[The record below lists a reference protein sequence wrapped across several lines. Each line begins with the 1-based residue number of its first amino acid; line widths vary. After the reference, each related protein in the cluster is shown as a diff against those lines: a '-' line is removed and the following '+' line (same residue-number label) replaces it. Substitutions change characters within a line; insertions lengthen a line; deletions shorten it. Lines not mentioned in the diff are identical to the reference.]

1 MTSVIHKATEVATTP
16 NRKRDASARYSAF
29 QGRHWRQKQVAPRD
43 APSSCKWTGGVFYS
57 AWRCNMLDL
66 NLIREQPD
74 LVRTALNNRQM
85 DSSPVDDILRL
96 VEKRRSL
103 LTQVEALKAERNAVS
118 KEIGKLKDAAEREQK
133 ITAMREVGE
142 RIAALDK
149 EVAEVEAE
157 LNSLTAALPNIPD
170 KRTPIGASEEE
181 NVVIK
186 TVGQLPEFD
195 FEPKAHWDLG
205 PALGIIDFER
215 GTKITGSRFYV
226 LSGAGARLQRALIA
240 FMLDLHIRQGYTEK
254 YLPFMVRTA
263 TVFGAGQLPKFADNL
278 YKDHEEDLYFV
289 PTAEVPLTGLHMD
302 EILEE
307 GQLPLFYTG
316 YTPCFRREKMS
327 AGRDVRGIKRGH
339 QFDKVE
345 MYMYAK
351 PEESDTLLEKMREDA
366 EATCAALGFTYRVK
380 QLCTGDL
387 GFGSAI
393 TYDIEVWAPGCNE
406 WLEVSSVSNVRDF
419 QARRA
424 NIKYRPLDGGKSR
437 FLHTLNGSGLG
448 LPRTLIAVMEN
459 NQQADGSI
467 VVPEVLRPWMG
478 GVDIIRP

>member
-1 MTSVIHKATEVATTP
+1 
-16 NRKRDASARYSAF
+16 
-29 QGRHWRQKQVAPRD
+29 
-43 APSSCKWTGGVFYS
+43 
-57 AWRCNMLDL
+57 MLDL
-66 NLIREQPD
+66 NLIREKPE
-74 LVRTALNNRQM
+74 LVRTSLKNRQM
-85 DSSPVDDILRL
+85 EVTSVDDILRL
-96 VEKRRSL
+96 DEKRRAL
-103 LTQVEALKAERNAVS
+103 LTQVEALKAERNVVS

-133 ITAMREVGE
+133 ITAMREVGDK
-142 RIAALDK
+142 ISALDK

-157 LNSLTAALPNIPD
+157 LNGLTAALPNIPD
-170 KRTPIGASEEE
+170 ERTPIGASEDE
-181 NVVIK
+181 NIVLR

-195 FEPKAHWDLG
+195 FEPKPHWELG
-205 PALGIIDFER
+205 PALGILDFER

-226 LSGAGARLQRALIA
+226 LNGPGARLQRALIA

-302 EILEE
+302 EILDEA
-307 GQLPLFYTG
+307 QLPLFYTA

-366 EATCAALGFTYRVK
+366 EATCAALGLTYRVK
-380 QLCTGDL
+380 QLCTGDI
-387 GFGSAI
+387 GFNSAI
-393 TYDIEVWAPGCNE
+393 TYDLEVWAPGCNE

-424 NIKYRPLDGGKSR
+424 NIKYRPADGGKTR
-437 FLHTLNGSGLG
+437 FPHTLNGSGLG

-478 GVDIIRP
+478 GVDVIK